1 MERNKDLNDEIRTL
15 ARRYSDQQIWNN
27 KPLMR
32 VIKRLSDEQFQKG
45 RSMFNNVWNA
55 LSSNI
60 WPFTVAIMNLW
71 AIGKAIWFV
80 ITFIVGVIKGAKDQK
95 LSCFWVQSSSIC
107 AQSLLLKAH
116 CKRRRIS
123 KRTSKVRASIFNSAI
138 ERVTLEIQSR
148 YSLSK

>member
-1 MERNKDLNDEIRTL
+1 MNFNKELNDEIRTL

-45 RSMFNNVWNA
+45 RSMFNNIWNA

-60 WPFTVAIMNLW
+60 WPFTIAILNLW

-80 ITFIVGVIKGAKDQK
+80 ITFIIGVIKGATDQK
-95 LSCFWVQSSSIC
+95 LSCVWLQSSSVC
-107 AQSLLLKAH
+107 AQSLLCQAH
-116 CKRRRIS
+116 CKRRRVQ
-123 KRTSKVRASIFNSAI
+123 KRTCKVRASIFNSAI
-138 ERVTLEIQSR
+138 KRVTLEIQSY
-148 YSLSK
+148 YSLS